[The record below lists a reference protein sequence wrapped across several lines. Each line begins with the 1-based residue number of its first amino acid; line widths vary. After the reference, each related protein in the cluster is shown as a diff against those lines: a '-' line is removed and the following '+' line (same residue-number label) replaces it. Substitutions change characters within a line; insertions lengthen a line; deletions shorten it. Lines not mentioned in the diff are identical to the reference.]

1 MIDIARSCAE
11 RRAAEAANDIDR
23 LLAENAQLAEKAK
36 RFEQVANELRGS
48 HLDALETIS
57 NGIAREDAMR
67 AEIAR
72 LGDKLCAEQVASSK
86 AIAELNERIKEGR
99 STMKSQNE
107 AIAFWAKQTAERAEQ
122 NEELRKRIFGM
133 NDAGRA
139 ARTGAV
145 A

>member
-1 MIDIARSCAE
+1 MNDIARNCAE

-36 RFEQVANELRGS
+36 RFEQVANELRDS

-72 LGDKLCAEQVASSK
+72 LGDMLCDATQTIS
-86 AIAELNERIKEGR
+86 ELNDRIV
-99 STMKSQNE
+99 SANLL
-107 AIAFWAKQTAERAEQ
+107 ERA
-122 NEELRKRIFGM
+122 K
-133 NDAGRA
+133 
-139 ARTGAV
+139 RTGVPA
-145 A
+145 

>member
-1 MIDIARSCAE
+1 MNNTAQRGAE

-72 LGDKLCAEQVASSK
+72 LGDMLCDATQTIS
-86 AIAELNERIKEGR
+86 ELNDRIV
-99 STMKSQNE
+99 SANLL
-107 AIAFWAKQTAERAEQ
+107 ERA
-122 NEELRKRIFGM
+122 K
-133 NDAGRA
+133 
-139 ARTGAV
+139 RTGVPA
-145 A
+145 

>member
-1 MIDIARSCAE
+1 MNDIAMICAE
-11 RRAAEAANDIDR
+11 RRAAAAANDIDR

-72 LGDKLCAEQVASSK
+72 LGDMLCDATQTIS
-86 AIAELNERIKEGR
+86 ELNDRIV
-99 STMKSQNE
+99 SANLL
-107 AIAFWAKQTAERAEQ
+107 ERA
-122 NEELRKRIFGM
+122 K
-133 NDAGRA
+133 
-139 ARTGAV
+139 RTGVPA
-145 A
+145 

>member
-1 MIDIARSCAE
+1 MNDIALSCAE

-23 LLAENAQLAEKAK
+23 LLAENARLADKAM
-36 RFEQVANELRGS
+36 RFERAANELRSS
-48 HLDALETIS
+48 HLSALDVIQQ
-57 NGIAREDAMR
+57 GIAREDAMR
-67 AEIAR
+67 TEIAR